1 MNCIYFIGIFIC
13 SILWHLCISK
23 DYKSGEGESWNTSE
37 DEYITDN
44 KGERTL
50 LEKLDL
56 VNTHVS
62 NLIYAFNGTTRFFND
77 LKTLANMAEEMKNI
91 HNEITELKYSDFD
104 MKVKFNL
111 TDTQIHEAKRIY
123 FDTLTKM
130 TQLAEILK
138 SFH

>member
-1 MNCIYFIGIFIC
+1 MNYIFIIGICIYP
-13 SILWHLCISK
+13 ILWKLCTSK

-44 KGERTL
+44 KGERPL

-62 NLIYAFNGTTRFFND
+62 NLIYAFNGTTMFVND
-77 LKTLANMAEEMKNI
+77 LKTLANMAKEMQEI

-111 TDTQIHEAKRIY
+111 TDNQIHEAKRIY

-130 TQLAEILK
+130 TQLSEILK